1 MTAKEYLSKGRELNL
16 TIRSHEAI
24 IDNLKRLEQSIPTP
38 QFDEEVVDRTRS
50 FKAPFEKW
58 IIMRIDW
65 ENTVKKEKEE
75 LAKVQKEL
83 GDVIMKIDDTSYQA
97 VLMLRYVAFKNWT
110 DIASELSFSDS
121 YVYRLHGKALL
132 LVEIPKEDS
141 RVEYE

>member
-1 MTAKEYLSKGRELNL
+1 MTAKEYLSKGRELYFKIKN
-16 TIRSHEAI
+16 HELI

-38 QFDEEVVDRTRS
+38 QFDQEVVDHTRS

>member
-38 QFDEEVVDRTRS
+38 QFDQEVVDHTRS
-50 FKAPFEKW
+50 LKAPFEKW
-58 IIMRIDW
+58 LYKRLDW
-65 ENTVKKEKEE
+65 EDRVKKEKEE